1 MGLIRFATQGLASV
15 LGQRFVNKVYLMLD
29 RYLEPR

>member
-1 MGLIRFATQGLASV
+1 MGLIRFATQGPPGV
-15 LGQRFVNKVYLMLD
+15 LGQKFVNKVYLMLD